1 MDFESVKLKKR
12 IMHNP
17 EKGIAEAIDLYG
29 GQVKTICKNILSE
42 YPPQDIEEAVSQTFV
57 SLWECID
64 KYKPQKGYTLK
75 SYLYGIARNTAL
87 MHRRSYPIDNV
98 VPLDESIGG
107 ISEAADLKFIN
118 EQDEKELHNAV
129 ACMEEPARTI
139 FIMKYF
145 YFYKNKE
152 IAERLGLTNKK
163 VENTLLR
170 EKKKLRSILQA
181 RGVER

>member
-1 MDFESVKLKKR
+1 MDFESIRLKKL
-12 IMHNP
+12 IANDP
-17 EKGIAEAIDLYG
+17 EKGIGLVIDLYG
-29 GQVKTICKNILSE
+29 KQVKTICSNILDG
-42 YPPQDIEEAVSQTFV
+42 YPDQDIEETVSQAFI

-64 KYKPQKGYTLK
+64 KYKPQKGCTLK

-87 MHRRSYPIDNV
+87 MHRRSYPIDKV

-107 ISEAADLKFIN
+107 ISEATDQQFMTV
-118 EQDEKELHNAV
+118 QDEKELHRAV
-129 ACMEEPARTI
+129 ADMEEPARTI

-145 YFYKNKE
+145 YFIKNQE
-152 IAERLGLTNKK
+152 IAERLGISVKK
-163 VENTLLR
+163 VENTLFR